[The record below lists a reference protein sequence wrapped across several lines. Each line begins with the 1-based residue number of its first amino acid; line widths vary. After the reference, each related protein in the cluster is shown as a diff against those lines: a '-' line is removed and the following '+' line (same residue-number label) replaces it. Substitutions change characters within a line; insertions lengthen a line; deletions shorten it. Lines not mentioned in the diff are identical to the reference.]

1 MIIFTKGVF
10 DFLGTF
16 QFFKEF
22 KFLKMQIQNN
32 PQEKTK
38 TSDEELMV
46 RLGKGHDFCLD
57 LLVER
62 YKLKI
67 INFVYRMVGDL
78 DQAED
83 IAQEVFIR
91 VYRHRERYQPI
102 AKFSTWLYTIAA
114 NLAKSE
120 LRRRSIFNPISLTR
134 LKGERLSSIKKGPD
148 EALLERELGQKIQQ
162 EIGKLKPKYRVPLIL
177 RDIEGLSY
185 VEISQIVDCPLGTV
199 KSRINRARLQIRERM
214 DDYLG

>member
-1 MIIFTKGVF
+1 MK
-10 DFLGTF
+10 L
-16 QFFKEF
+16 QS
-22 KFLKMQIQNN
+22 QC
-32 PQEKTK
+32 PEKASI
-38 TSDEELMV
+38 SDEELMV
-46 RLGKGHDFCLD
+46 SLGKGNPLCLEV
-57 LLVER
+57 LVER

-134 LKGERLSSIKKGPD
+134 LKGERLSSFKKGPD
-148 EALLERELGQKIQQ
+148 KALLEKELGQKIQ
-162 EIGKLKPKYRVPLIL
+162 EGIEKLKPKYRVPLIL

-185 VEISQIVDCPLGTV
+185 VEISQIVNCPLGTV
-199 KSRINRARLQIRERM
+199 KSRINRARLQLRERL

>member
-1 MIIFTKGVF
+1 
-10 DFLGTF
+10 
-16 QFFKEF
+16 
-22 KFLKMQIQNN
+22 LKMKLQSQC
-32 PQEKTK
+32 PEKSSI
-38 TSDEELMV
+38 SDEELMV
-46 RLGKGHDFCLD
+46 SLGKGNPLCLEV
-57 LLVER
+57 LVER

-148 EALLERELGQKIQQ
+148 KALLEKELGQKIQ
-162 EIGKLKPKYRVPLIL
+162 EGIEKLKPKYRVPLIL

-199 KSRINRARLQIRERM
+199 KSRINRARLQLRERL

>member
-1 MIIFTKGVF
+1 MK
-10 DFLGTF
+10 L
-16 QFFKEF
+16 QS
-22 KFLKMQIQNN
+22 QC
-32 PQEKTK
+32 PEKASI
-38 TSDEELMV
+38 SDEELMV
-46 RLGKGHDFCLD
+46 SLGKGNPLCLEV
-57 LLVER
+57 LVER

-148 EALLERELGQKIQQ
+148 KALLEKELGQKIQ
-162 EIGKLKPKYRVPLIL
+162 EGIEKLKPKYRVPLIL

-199 KSRINRARLQIRERM
+199 KSRINRARLQLRERL

>member
-1 MIIFTKGVF
+1 M
-10 DFLGTF
+10 
-16 QFFKEF
+16 
-22 KFLKMQIQNN
+22 KMKLQSQC
-32 PQEKTK
+32 PEKASI
-38 TSDEELMV
+38 SDEELMV
-46 RLGKGHDFCLD
+46 SLGKGNPLCLEV
-57 LLVER
+57 LVER

-148 EALLERELGQKIQQ
+148 KALLEKELGQKIQ
-162 EIGKLKPKYRVPLIL
+162 EGIEKLKPKYRVPLIL

-199 KSRINRARLQIRERM
+199 KSRINRARLQLRERL

>member
-1 MIIFTKGVF
+1 M
-10 DFLGTF
+10 
-16 QFFKEF
+16 
-22 KFLKMQIQNN
+22 KMKLQSQC
-32 PQEKTK
+32 PEKASI
-38 TSDEELMV
+38 SDEELMV
-46 RLGKGHDFCLD
+46 SLGKGNPLCLEV
-57 LLVER
+57 LVER

-148 EALLERELGQKIQQ
+148 KALLEKELGQKIQ
-162 EIGKLKPKYRVPLIL
+162 EGIEKLKPKYRVPLIL

-185 VEISQIVDCPLGTV
+185 AEISQIVDCPLGTV
-199 KSRINRARLQIRERM
+199 KSRINRARLQLRERL